1 MKATICVLSG
11 MLIATIAAPVSG
23 HHSFAMFDSNKAV
36 SMTGIAKEY
45 EWTNP
50 HVWIHMMAPDAQG
63 IPREWSFEM
72 QSVQQDSYAGWRP
85 DSVKPGDRV
94 TVEFHPLKDGSR
106 GRSVDERHA
115 CERTSI
121 SDRPQTRRWCLDGQM
136 RRRIN
141 SNFATE
147 ACSSPVNPKI
157 AHLFTNAKRAIYPM
171 PRTICGFLNKPPLVS
186 ANRKGSE
193 R

>member
-11 MLIATIAAPVSG
+11 MLIATIAAPASG

-36 SMTGIAKEY
+36 SITGIAKEY

-106 GRSVDERHA
+106 GGQLMSATLANGQHLGPPANPALVFG
-115 CERTSI
+115 
-121 SDRPQTRRWCLDGQM
+121 RP
-136 RRRIN
+136 
-141 SNFATE
+141 
-147 ACSSPVNPKI
+147 
-157 AHLFTNAKRAIYPM
+157 NAAKD
-171 PRTICGFLNKPPLVS
+171 
-186 ANRKGSE
+186 
-193 R
+193 